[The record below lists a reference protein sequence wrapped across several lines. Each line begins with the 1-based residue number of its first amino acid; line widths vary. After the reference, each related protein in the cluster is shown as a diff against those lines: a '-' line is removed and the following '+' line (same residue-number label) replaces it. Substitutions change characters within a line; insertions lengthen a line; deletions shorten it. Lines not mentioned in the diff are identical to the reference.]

1 MQRLVELSLDDV
13 HPAHVAQRSRND
25 GVVVSARSTTL
36 QTPDRARHTD
46 NTAGALLSF
55 NYQLTNLSTNQL
67 DIRG

>member
-13 HPAHVAQRSRND
+13 HPAHVAQGSCDD

-36 QTPDRARHTD
+36 QTPDRARHPD

-55 NYQLTNLSTNQL
+55 NYLLTILSTNQL